1 MRDRHA
7 PGEFTNI
14 QAMSDRSPAL
24 HSTSAPLA
32 ARMRPRS
39 LDEVVGQGHLLRPG
53 SPLRT
58 LASPDAAEQAG
69 VSVILWGPPGTGKTT
84 LAQALATTSGRR
96 FVQLSAIQAGVKDV
110 RKAMD
115 DALTQRD
122 LYGMNTLL
130 FLDEIHRFTKA
141 QQDALLPGVEQGW
154 VTLVAA
160 TTENPSFSVISPL
173 LSRSLLLTLQP
184 LDDADL
190 GELLRRALTD
200 PRGVP
205 GEIALDEEAQRAII
219 QFASG
224 DARRALTTLEASAA
238 SAHDEGATTIT
249 AEHVAAASDQALL
262 RYDRDGDEHYD
273 VISAFIK
280 SIRGSDPDAAL
291 HYLARM
297 IVAGEDPRFIAR
309 RLIIS
314 ASEDIGMADPSALGV
329 AVSAAQAVQLIGM
342 PEGRI
347 PLSEATVYL
356 ATAPKSNA
364 AYLAI
369 DEAIA
374 DVKSGRAGRV
384 PNHLRDAH
392 YAGAKRLGHGAG
404 YRYPHDDELG
414 VLTQQYLPDTLR
426 GAEYYQPKQ
435 LGFEREVHPRLAKL
449 RRITRGED
457 REKPLS

>member
-1 MRDRHA
+1 
-7 PGEFTNI
+7 
-14 QAMSDRSPAL
+14 
-24 HSTSAPLA
+24 
-32 ARMRPRS
+32 
-39 LDEVVGQGHLLRPG
+39 
-53 SPLRT
+53 
-58 LASPDAAEQAG
+58 
-69 VSVILWGPPGTGKTT
+69 
-84 LAQALATTSGRR
+84 
-96 FVQLSAIQAGVKDV
+96 
-110 RKAMD
+110 
-115 DALTQRD
+115 
-122 LYGMNTLL
+122 
-130 FLDEIHRFTKA
+130 
-141 QQDALLPGVEQGW
+141 
-154 VTLVAA
+154 
-160 TTENPSFSVISPL
+160 
-173 LSRSLLLTLQP
+173 
-184 LDDADL
+184 
-190 GELLRRALTD
+190 
-200 PRGVP
+200 
-205 GEIALDEEAQRAII
+205 
-219 QFASG
+219 
-224 DARRALTTLEASAA
+224 
-238 SAHDEGATTIT
+238 
-249 AEHVAAASDQALL
+249 
-262 RYDRDGDEHYD
+262 
-273 VISAFIK
+273 
-280 SIRGSDPDAAL
+280 
-291 HYLARM
+291 M

-374 DVKSGRAGRV
+374 DVTSGRAGRV

-449 RRITRGED
+449 RRITRGAD